1 MKEATANATERV
13 RISCPGCGRND
24 YVKWPV
30 GADTYAW
37 KCFNCGKFRSFS
49 GRAVRI
55 ERVLPRGRA
64 IGGASPAVAL
74 CAAIARRSRAFTRC
88 GSPSCGG
95 LRCSR

>member
-37 KCFNCGKFRSFS
+37 KCFNCSKAFELQRK
-49 GRAVRI
+49 
-55 ERVLPRGRA
+55 
-64 IGGASPAVAL
+64 GGAH
-74 CAAIARRSRAFTRC
+74 
-88 GSPSCGG
+88 
-95 LRCSR
+95 